1 MRFLGKTILA
11 FALLVGAPA
20 FAQQEPPARVG
31 RVSFVSGALAYYGPG
46 DTDWSVANTNFPVA
60 TGGWFA
66 TDPQSRAE
74 IRIGADT
81 LDIADNTQLEIA
93 DLRDRLMQIGVTQGR
108 VNLHLPQLGKDE
120 SAEVEIPRGSVWLL
134 QPGVYDITTGA
145 PDQPTRITVSEG
157 SARFVGG
164 GADLT
169 IKAGDAAV
177 LNGGETISATV
188 EPAASDDFAKW
199 CRSRDYP
206 HNQLAASYRVSQ
218 AMTGFE
224 ELNSYGGWATAPDY
238 GAVWYPNSV
247 PADWAPYREGHW
259 VWIEPWGWSW
269 VNAEPWGFAP
279 FHYGRWAR
287 IEDRW
292 GWVPGNF
299 VPQPVYAPALVAF
312 IEAAGMGLS
321 APADTGPAVGWFRLH
336 RARSIGRTTRVTRHT
351 LATLTLPTSA

>member
-1 MRFLGKTILA
+1 
-11 FALLVGAPA
+11 
-20 FAQQEPPARVG
+20 
-31 RVSFVSGALAYYGPG
+31 
-46 DTDWSVANTNFPVA
+46 
-60 TGGWFA
+60 
-66 TDPQSRAE
+66 
-74 IRIGADT
+74 
-81 LDIADNTQLEIA
+81 
-93 DLRDRLMQIGVTQGR
+93 MQIGVTQGR
-108 VNLHLPQLGKDE
+108 VNLHLPQPRQRRERRGRYPARQRLAAPARCLRHHNRRPG
-120 SAEVEIPRGSVWLL
+120 SADANYVF
-134 QPGVYDITTGA
+134 
-145 PDQPTRITVSEG
+145 EG

-177 LNGGETISATV
+177 LNGSETVSATV
-188 EPAASDDFAKW
+188 ERAASDDFAKW
-199 CRSRDYP
+199 CRSRDYH

-224 ELNSYGGWATAPDY
+224 ELDAYGGWATAPDY

-269 VNAEPWGFAP
+269 VDAEPWGFAP

-312 IEAAGMGLS
+312 IEAPGIGLS
-321 APADTGPAVGWFRLH
+321 APADTGPQSAGSRLH
-336 RARSIGRTTRVTRHT
+336 RARSIGRATPVTRHT
-351 LATLTLPTSA
+351 SATLTLPTSA